1 VILVTGAAGVLGQA
15 VIATLVARG
24 EVVAAVDLA
33 PAIPPAGQRLS
44 VGGIDL
50 ADPASGAALI
60 AQLAGT
66 SGAGPAGN
74 GAAPLTGL
82 VNVAGGFLW
91 ETVSEGGWASWERMY
106 RINVQTAFEATRL
119 ALPALRST
127 RGVIV
132 NVSAAATARAGAG
145 MGAYTA
151 AKSAVARLTEALAA
165 EELANGVR
173 VNAVMPSVIDTP
185 ANRRDMPDADP
196 CRWVTPT
203 EIAEVVAF
211 LLSPAASGVT
221 GALVPVVGRVG

>member
-24 EVVAAVDLA
+24 EAVVAVDLA
-33 PAIPPAGQRLS
+33 PMIPSAGQRLS

-50 ADPASGAALI
+50 ADATAGAALI
-60 AQLAGT
+60 AQLTGT
-66 SGAGPAGN
+66 AGAGS
-74 GAAPLTGL
+74 LTGL

-119 ALPALRST
+119 ALPALRTS
-127 RGVIV
+127 RGAIV

-151 AKSAVARLTEALAA
+151 AKSAVSRLTEALAA

-196 CRWVTPT
+196 SRWVSPS

-221 GALVPVVGRVG
+221 GALVPVVGRVI

>member
-1 VILVTGAAGVLGQA
+1 MILVTGAAGVLGQA

-24 EVVAAVDLA
+24 EAVVAVDLA
-33 PAIPPAGQRLS
+33 PMIPAAGQRVS

-50 ADPASGAALI
+50 ADATAGAALI
-60 AQLAGT
+60 AQLTGT
-66 SGAGPAGN
+66 SGAGS
-74 GAAPLTGL
+74 LTGL
-82 VNVAGGFLW
+82 VNVAGGFVW

-119 ALPALRST
+119 ALPALRTS
-127 RGVIV
+127 RGAIV

-145 MGAYTA
+145 MGAYAA
-151 AKSAVARLTEALAA
+151 AKSAVSRLTEALAA
-165 EELANGVR
+165 EELTNGVR

-185 ANRRDMPDADP
+185 ANRRDMPDADHS
-196 CRWVTPT
+196 RWVSPS

-221 GALVPVVGRVG
+221 GALVPVVGRVI

>member
-24 EVVAAVDLA
+24 EAVAAVDLA
-33 PAIPPAGQRLS
+33 PMIPAAGQRMS

-50 ADPASGAALI
+50 ADATAGAALI
-60 AQLAGT
+60 AQLTGT
-66 SGAGPAGN
+66 SGAGS
-74 GAAPLTGL
+74 LTGL
-82 VNVAGGFLW
+82 VNVAGGFVW

-119 ALPALRST
+119 ALPALRTS
-127 RGVIV
+127 RGAIV

-151 AKSAVARLTEALAA
+151 AKSAVSRLTEALAA
-165 EELANGVR
+165 EELTNGVR

-196 CRWVTPT
+196 SRWVSPS

-221 GALVPVVGRVG
+221 GALVPVVGRVI

>member
-24 EVVAAVDLA
+24 EAVAAVDLA
-33 PAIPPAGQRLS
+33 PMIPAAGQRVS

-50 ADPASGAALI
+50 ADATAGAALI
-60 AQLAGT
+60 AQLTGT
-66 SGAGPAGN
+66 SGAGS
-74 GAAPLTGL
+74 LTGL
-82 VNVAGGFLW
+82 VNVAGGFVW

-119 ALPALRST
+119 ALPALRTS
-127 RGVIV
+127 RGAIV

-151 AKSAVARLTEALAA
+151 AKSAVSRLTEALAA
-165 EELANGVR
+165 EELTNGVR

-185 ANRRDMPDADP
+185 ANRRDMPDADHS
-196 CRWVTPT
+196 RWVSPS

>member
-1 VILVTGAAGVLGQA
+1 MILVTGAAGVLGQA
-15 VIATLVARG
+15 VIATLTARG
-24 EVVAAVDLA
+24 DAVAAVDLA
-33 PAIPPAGQRLS
+33 PMIPAAGQRLS

-50 ADPASGAALI
+50 ADATAGAALI
-60 AQLAGT
+60 AQLTGT
-66 SGAGPAGN
+66 SGAGS
-74 GAAPLTGL
+74 LTGL

-91 ETVSEGGWASWERMY
+91 ETVSEGGWAAWERMY

-119 ALPALRST
+119 TLPTLRAA
-127 RGVIV
+127 RGAIV
-132 NVSAAATARAGAG
+132 NVSAAATARAGSG

-151 AKSAVARLTEALAA
+151 AKSAVSRLTEALAA
-165 EELANGVR
+165 EELTNGVR

-196 CRWVTPT
+196 SRWVTPS

>member
-24 EVVAAVDLA
+24 EAVVAVDLA
-33 PAIPPAGQRLS
+33 PMIPSAGQRLS

-50 ADPASGAALI
+50 ADATAGAALI
-60 AQLAGT
+60 AQLTGT
-66 SGAGPAGN
+66 SGAGS
-74 GAAPLTGL
+74 LTGL

-196 CRWVTPT
+196 SRWVTPT

>member
-1 VILVTGAAGVLGQA
+1 MILVTGAAGVLGQA

-24 EVVAAVDLA
+24 EAVAAVDLA

-50 ADPASGAALI
+50 ADATAGAALI
-60 AQLAGT
+60 AQLTGT
-66 SGAGPAGN
+66 SGAGPR
-74 GAAPLTGL
+74 TGL

-106 RINVQTAFEATRL
+106 RINVQTAFEASRL
-119 ALPALRST
+119 ALPALRAS
-127 RGVIV
+127 RGAIV

-151 AKSAVARLTEALAA
+151 AKSAVSRLTEALAA
-165 EELANGVR
+165 EELTNGVR

-196 CRWVTPT
+196 GRWVTPT

>member
-1 VILVTGAAGVLGQA
+1 MILVTGAAGVLGQA

-24 EVVAAVDLA
+24 EAVVAVDLA
-33 PAIPPAGQRLS
+33 PMIPAAGQRVS

-50 ADPASGAALI
+50 ADATAGAALI
-60 AQLAGT
+60 AQLTGT
-66 SGAGPAGN
+66 SGAGS
-74 GAAPLTGL
+74 LTGL
-82 VNVAGGFLW
+82 VNVAGGFVW

-119 ALPALRST
+119 ALPALRTS
-127 RGVIV
+127 RGAIV

-151 AKSAVARLTEALAA
+151 AKSAVSRLTEALAA
-165 EELANGVR
+165 EELTNGVR

-196 CRWVTPT
+196 SRWVSPS

-221 GALVPVVGRVG
+221 GALVPVVGRVI

>member
-24 EVVAAVDLA
+24 EAVVAVDLA
-33 PAIPPAGQRLS
+33 PMIPSAGQRLS

-50 ADPASGAALI
+50 ADATAGAALI
-60 AQLAGT
+60 AQLTGT
-66 SGAGPAGN
+66 SGAGS
-74 GAAPLTGL
+74 LTGL
-82 VNVAGGFLW
+82 VNVAGGFVW

-119 ALPALRST
+119 ALPALRTS
-127 RGVIV
+127 RGAIV

-151 AKSAVARLTEALAA
+151 AKSAVSRLTEALAA
-165 EELANGVR
+165 EELTNGVR

-185 ANRRDMPDADP
+185 ANRRDMPDADHS
-196 CRWVTPT
+196 RWVSPS

-221 GALVPVVGRVG
+221 GALVPVVGRVI

>member
-24 EVVAAVDLA
+24 EAVAAVDLA
-33 PAIPPAGQRLS
+33 PMIPAAGQRVS

-50 ADPASGAALI
+50 ADATAGAALI
-60 AQLAGT
+60 AQLTGT
-66 SGAGPAGN
+66 SGAGS
-74 GAAPLTGL
+74 LTGL
-82 VNVAGGFLW
+82 VNVAGGFVW

-119 ALPALRST
+119 ALPALRTS
-127 RGVIV
+127 RGAIV

-151 AKSAVARLTEALAA
+151 AKSAVSRLTEALAA

-185 ANRRDMPDADP
+185 ANRRDMPDADHS
-196 CRWVTPT
+196 RWVSPS

>member
-24 EVVAAVDLA
+24 EAVVAVDLA
-33 PAIPPAGQRLS
+33 PMIPSAGQRLS

-50 ADPASGAALI
+50 ADATAGAALI
-60 AQLAGT
+60 AQLTGT
-66 SGAGPAGN
+66 SGAGS
-74 GAAPLTGL
+74 LTGL

-127 RGVIV
+127 RGAIV

-151 AKSAVARLTEALAA
+151 AKSAVSRLTEALAA

-196 CRWVTPT
+196 SRWVSPS

-221 GALVPVVGRVG
+221 GALVPVVGRVI

>member
-24 EVVAAVDLA
+24 EAVVAVDLA
-33 PAIPPAGQRLS
+33 PMIPAAGQRLS

-50 ADPASGAALI
+50 ADPASGAALA
-60 AQLAGT
+60 AQLDG
-66 SGAGPAGN
+66 
-74 GAAPLTGL
+74 PLTGL
-82 VNVAGGFLW
+82 VNVAGGFVW

-119 ALPALRST
+119 ALPALRTS
-127 RGVIV
+127 RGAIV

-145 MGAYTA
+145 MGAYAA
-151 AKSAVARLTEALAA
+151 AKSAVSRLTEALAA

-196 CRWVTPT
+196 GRWVTPS

-221 GALVPVVGRVG
+221 GALVPVVGRVI

>member
-24 EVVAAVDLA
+24 EAVVAVDLA
-33 PAIPPAGQRLS
+33 PMIPSAGQRLS

-50 ADPASGAALI
+50 ADATAGAALI
-60 AQLAGT
+60 AQLTGT
-66 SGAGPAGN
+66 AGAGS
-74 GAAPLTGL
+74 LTGL

-127 RGVIV
+127 RGAIV

-151 AKSAVARLTEALAA
+151 AKSAVSRLTEALAA

-196 CRWVTPT
+196 SRWVSPS

-221 GALVPVVGRVG
+221 GALVPVVGRVI

>member
-1 VILVTGAAGVLGQA
+1 MILVTGAAGVLGQA

-24 EVVAAVDLA
+24 EMVAAVDLA
-33 PAIPPAGQRLS
+33 PAVPPAGQRLS
-44 VGGIDL
+44 VGGTDL
-50 ADPASGAALI
+50 ADATAGAALI
-60 AQLAGT
+60 AQLTGT
-66 SGAGPAGN
+66 SGAGS
-74 GAAPLTGL
+74 LTGL

-91 ETVSEGGWASWERMY
+91 ETVAEGGWASWERMY

-119 ALPALRST
+119 ALPALRAS
-127 RGVIV
+127 RGAIV

-145 MGAYTA
+145 LGAYTA
-151 AKSAVARLTEALAA
+151 AKSAVSRLTEALAV

-185 ANRRDMPDADP
+185 ANRRDMPDADHS
-196 CRWVTPT
+196 RWVTPT

>member
-24 EVVAAVDLA
+24 EAVAAVDLA
-33 PAIPPAGQRLS
+33 PMIPAAGQRVS

-50 ADPASGAALI
+50 ADATAGAALA
-60 AQLAGT
+60 AQLD
-66 SGAGPAGN
+66 GPLN
-74 GAAPLTGL
+74 GL
-82 VNVAGGFLW
+82 VNVAGGFVW
-91 ETVSEGGWASWERMY
+91 ETVGEGGWASWERMY

-119 ALPALRST
+119 ALPALRTS
-127 RGVIV
+127 RGAIV

-151 AKSAVARLTEALAA
+151 AKSAVSRLTEALAA
-165 EELANGVR
+165 EELTNGVR

-196 CRWVTPT
+196 SRWVSPS

-221 GALVPVVGRVG
+221 GALVPVVGRVI

>member
-15 VIATLVARG
+15 VIATLAARG
-24 EVVAAVDLA
+24 EAVAAVDLA
-33 PAIPPAGQRLS
+33 PTIPSAGQRLS
-44 VGGIDL
+44 FGGIDL
-50 ADPASGAALI
+50 ADPAAGAALL
-60 AQLAGT
+60 AQLAGS
-66 SGAGPAGN
+66 SGAGPTGT

-82 VNVAGGFLW
+82 VNVAGGFVW
-91 ETVSEGGWASWERMY
+91 ETVGEGGWGSWERMY
-106 RINVQTAFEATRL
+106 RINVQTAFEASRF

-127 RGVIV
+127 RGAIV

-151 AKSAVARLTEALAA
+151 AKSAVSRLTEALAA

-196 CRWVTPT
+196 GRWVTPT

>member
-1 VILVTGAAGVLGQA
+1 MILVTGAAGVLGQA

-24 EVVAAVDLA
+24 EAVVAVDLA
-33 PAIPPAGQRLS
+33 PMIPAAGQRLS

-50 ADPASGAALI
+50 ADPASGAALA
-60 AQLAGT
+60 AQLDG
-66 SGAGPAGN
+66 
-74 GAAPLTGL
+74 PLTGL

-119 ALPALRST
+119 ALPALRTS
-127 RGVIV
+127 RGAIV

-151 AKSAVARLTEALAA
+151 TKSAVSRLTEALAA

-196 CRWVTPT
+196 GRWVTPT

-221 GALVPVVGRVG
+221 GALVPVVGRVI

>member
-1 VILVTGAAGVLGQA
+1 MILVTGAAGVLGQA
-15 VIATLVARG
+15 VITTLAAHG
-24 EVVAAVDLA
+24 EAVIAVDLA
-33 PAIPPAGQRLS
+33 PTIPQVGQRLS
-44 VGGIDL
+44 FGGIDL
-50 ADPASGAALI
+50 ADPAAGAALI
-60 AQLAGT
+60 AQVGE
-66 SGAGPAGN
+66 PV
-74 GAAPLTGL
+74 TGL
-82 VNVAGGFLW
+82 VNVAGGFVW
-91 ETVSEGGWASWERMY
+91 ETVGEGGWGSWERMY
-106 RINVQTAFEATRL
+106 RINVQTAFEASRL

-127 RGVIV
+127 RGAIV

-151 AKSAVARLTEALAA
+151 AKSAVSRLTEALAA

-196 CRWVTPT
+196 SRWVSPS

-221 GALVPVVGRVG
+221 GALVPVVGRVI

>member
-1 VILVTGAAGVLGQA
+1 MILVTGAAGVLGQA

-24 EVVAAVDLA
+24 EMVAAVDLA
-33 PAIPPAGQRLS
+33 PAVPPAGQRLS
-44 VGGIDL
+44 VGGTDL
-50 ADPASGAALI
+50 ADATAGAALI
-60 AQLAGT
+60 AQLPGT
-66 SGAGPAGN
+66 SGAGS
-74 GAAPLTGL
+74 LTGL

-91 ETVSEGGWASWERMY
+91 ETVAEGGWASWERMY

-119 ALPALRST
+119 ALPALRAS
-127 RGVIV
+127 RGAIV

-151 AKSAVARLTEALAA
+151 AKSAVSRLTEALAA

-196 CRWVTPT
+196 GRWVTPT

>member
-15 VIATLVARG
+15 VIATLTARG
-24 EVVAAVDLA
+24 DAVAAVDLA
-33 PAIPPAGQRLS
+33 PMIPAAGQRLS

-50 ADPASGAALI
+50 ADATAGAALI
-60 AQLAGT
+60 AQLTGT
-66 SGAGPAGN
+66 SGAGS
-74 GAAPLTGL
+74 LTGL
-82 VNVAGGFLW
+82 VNVAGGFVW

-119 ALPALRST
+119 ALPALRAS
-127 RGVIV
+127 RGAIV

-151 AKSAVARLTEALAA
+151 AKSAVSRLTEALAA

-196 CRWVTPT
+196 GRWVTPT

>member
-24 EVVAAVDLA
+24 EAVVAVDLA
-33 PAIPPAGQRLS
+33 PMIPSAGQRLS

-50 ADPASGAALI
+50 ADATAGAALI
-60 AQLAGT
+60 AQLTGT
-66 SGAGPAGN
+66 SGAGS
-74 GAAPLTGL
+74 LTGL

-127 RGVIV
+127 RGAIV

-151 AKSAVARLTEALAA
+151 AKSAVSRLTEALAA
-165 EELANGVR
+165 EELTNGVR

-185 ANRRDMPDADP
+185 ANRRDMPDADHS
-196 CRWVTPT
+196 RWVSPS

-221 GALVPVVGRVG
+221 GALVPVVGRVI

>member
-24 EVVAAVDLA
+24 EAVVAVDLA
-33 PAIPPAGQRLS
+33 PMIPAAGQRLS

-50 ADPASGAALI
+50 AAATAGAALI
-60 AQLAGT
+60 AQLTGT
-66 SGAGPAGN
+66 SGAGS
-74 GAAPLTGL
+74 LTGL

-127 RGVIV
+127 RGAIV

-145 MGAYTA
+145 MGAYAA
-151 AKSAVARLTEALAA
+151 AKSAVSRLTEALAA

-196 CRWVTPT
+196 SRWVSPS

>member
-24 EVVAAVDLA
+24 EAVVAVDLA
-33 PAIPPAGQRLS
+33 PMIPSAGQRLS

-50 ADPASGAALI
+50 ADATAGAALI
-60 AQLAGT
+60 AQLTGT
-66 SGAGPAGN
+66 SGAGS
-74 GAAPLTGL
+74 LTGL

-127 RGVIV
+127 RGAIV

-151 AKSAVARLTEALAA
+151 AKSAVSRLTEALAA
-165 EELANGVR
+165 EELTNGVR

-185 ANRRDMPDADP
+185 ANRRDMPDADHS
-196 CRWVTPT
+196 RWVSPS

>member
-24 EVVAAVDLA
+24 EMVAAVDLA
-33 PAIPPAGQRLS
+33 PAVPPAGQRLS
-44 VGGIDL
+44 VGGTDL
-50 ADPASGAALI
+50 ADATAGAALI
-60 AQLAGT
+60 AQLTGT
-66 SGAGPAGN
+66 SGAGS
-74 GAAPLTGL
+74 LTGL

-91 ETVSEGGWASWERMY
+91 ETVAEGGWASWERMY

-119 ALPALRST
+119 ALPALRAS
-127 RGVIV
+127 RGAIV

-151 AKSAVARLTEALAA
+151 AKSAVSRLTEALAA

-185 ANRRDMPDADP
+185 ANRRDMPDADHS
-196 CRWVTPT
+196 RWVTPT

>member
-24 EVVAAVDLA
+24 EAVVAVDLA
-33 PAIPPAGQRLS
+33 PMIPAAGQRLS

-50 ADPASGAALI
+50 ADATAGAALI
-60 AQLAGT
+60 AQLTGT
-66 SGAGPAGN
+66 SGAGS
-74 GAAPLTGL
+74 LTGL

-119 ALPALRST
+119 ALPALRTS
-127 RGVIV
+127 RGAIV

-151 AKSAVARLTEALAA
+151 AKSAVSRLTEALAA

-196 CRWVTPT
+196 SRWVSPS

-211 LLSPAASGVT
+211 LLSPAASGMT
-221 GALVPVVGRVG
+221 GALVPVVGRVI

>member
-1 VILVTGAAGVLGQA
+1 MILVTGAAGVLGQA
-15 VIATLVARG
+15 VIATLAARG
-24 EVVAAVDLA
+24 EAVAAVDLA
-33 PAIPPAGQRLS
+33 PIIPSAGQRS
-44 VGGIDL
+44 SFGGVDL
-50 ADPASGAALI
+50 ADPAAGAALI
-60 AQLAGT
+60 AQVGE
-66 SGAGPAGN
+66 PV
-74 GAAPLTGL
+74 TGL
-82 VNVAGGFLW
+82 VNVAGGFVW
-91 ETVSEGGWASWERMY
+91 ETVGEGGWASWERMY
-106 RINVQTAFEATRL
+106 RINVQTAFEASRL

-127 RGVIV
+127 RGAIV

-151 AKSAVARLTEALAA
+151 AKSAVSRLTEALAA

-196 CRWVTPT
+196 GRWVTPT

-221 GALVPVVGRVG
+221 GAVVPVVGRVG

>member
-1 VILVTGAAGVLGQA
+1 MILVTGAAGVLGQA

-24 EVVAAVDLA
+24 EMVAAVDLA
-33 PAIPPAGQRLS
+33 PAVPPAGQRLS
-44 VGGIDL
+44 VGGTDL
-50 ADPASGAALI
+50 ADATAGAALI
-60 AQLAGT
+60 AQLTGT
-66 SGAGPAGN
+66 SGAGS
-74 GAAPLTGL
+74 LTGL

-91 ETVSEGGWASWERMY
+91 ETVAEGGWASWERMY

-119 ALPALRST
+119 ALPALRAS
-127 RGVIV
+127 RGAIV

-151 AKSAVARLTEALAA
+151 AKSAVSRLTEALAA

-196 CRWVTPT
+196 GRWVTPT

>member
-24 EVVAAVDLA
+24 EAVVAVDLA
-33 PAIPPAGQRLS
+33 PMIPAAGQRVS

-50 ADPASGAALI
+50 ADATAGAALI
-60 AQLAGT
+60 AQLTGT
-66 SGAGPAGN
+66 SGAGS
-74 GAAPLTGL
+74 LTGL
-82 VNVAGGFLW
+82 VNVAGGFVW

-119 ALPALRST
+119 ALPALRTS
-127 RGVIV
+127 RGAIV

-145 MGAYTA
+145 MGAYAA
-151 AKSAVARLTEALAA
+151 AKSAVSRLTEALAA

-196 CRWVTPT
+196 SRWVSPS

-221 GALVPVVGRVG
+221 GALVPVVGRVI

>member
-24 EVVAAVDLA
+24 EMVAAVDLA
-33 PAIPPAGQRLS
+33 PAVPPAGQRLS
-44 VGGIDL
+44 VGGTDL
-50 ADPASGAALI
+50 ADATAGAALI
-60 AQLAGT
+60 AQLTGT
-66 SGAGPAGN
+66 SGAGS
-74 GAAPLTGL
+74 LTGL

-91 ETVSEGGWASWERMY
+91 ETVAEGGWASWERMY

-119 ALPALRST
+119 ALPALRAS
-127 RGVIV
+127 RGAIV

-151 AKSAVARLTEALAA
+151 AKSAVSRLTEALAA

-196 CRWVTPT
+196 GRWVTPT

>member
-24 EVVAAVDLA
+24 EAVVAVDLA
-33 PAIPPAGQRLS
+33 PIIPAAGQRLS

-50 ADPASGAALI
+50 ADATAGAALI
-60 AQLAGT
+60 AQLTGT
-66 SGAGPAGN
+66 SGAGS
-74 GAAPLTGL
+74 LTGL

-91 ETVSEGGWASWERMY
+91 ETVSEGGWAAWERMY
-106 RINVQTAFEATRL
+106 RINVQTAFEASRL
-119 ALPALRST
+119 ALPALRTS
-127 RGVIV
+127 RGAIV
-132 NVSAAATARAGAG
+132 NVSAAATARAGSG

-151 AKSAVARLTEALAA
+151 AKSAVSRLTEALAA
-165 EELANGVR
+165 EELTNGVR

-196 CRWVTPT
+196 SRWVTPS

>member
-24 EVVAAVDLA
+24 EAVAAVDLA
-33 PAIPPAGQRLS
+33 PMIPAAGQRVS

-50 ADPASGAALI
+50 ADATAGAALI
-60 AQLAGT
+60 AQLTGT
-66 SGAGPAGN
+66 SGAGS
-74 GAAPLTGL
+74 LTGL
-82 VNVAGGFLW
+82 VNVAGGFVW
-91 ETVSEGGWASWERMY
+91 ETVGEGGWASWERMY

-119 ALPALRST
+119 ALPALRTS
-127 RGVIV
+127 RGAIV

-145 MGAYTA
+145 MGAYAA
-151 AKSAVARLTEALAA
+151 AKSAVSRLTEALAA
-165 EELANGVR
+165 EELTNGVR

-185 ANRRDMPDADP
+185 ANRRDMPDADHS
-196 CRWVTPT
+196 RWVSPS

-221 GALVPVVGRVG
+221 GALVPVVGRVI

>member
-1 VILVTGAAGVLGQA
+1 MILVTGAAGVLGQA

-24 EVVAAVDLA
+24 EMVAAVDLA
-33 PAIPPAGQRLS
+33 PAVPPAGQRLS
-44 VGGIDL
+44 VGGTDL
-50 ADPASGAALI
+50 ADATAGAALI
-60 AQLAGT
+60 AQLTGT
-66 SGAGPAGN
+66 SGAGS
-74 GAAPLTGL
+74 LTGL

-91 ETVSEGGWASWERMY
+91 ETVAEGGWASWERMY

-119 ALPALRST
+119 ALPALRAS
-127 RGVIV
+127 RGAIV

-151 AKSAVARLTEALAA
+151 AKSAVSRLTEALAA
-165 EELANGVR
+165 EELTNGVR

-196 CRWVTPT
+196 GRWVTPT

>member
-24 EVVAAVDLA
+24 EAVVAVDLA
-33 PAIPPAGQRLS
+33 PMIPSAGQRLS

-50 ADPASGAALI
+50 ADATAGAALI
-60 AQLAGT
+60 AQLTGT
-66 SGAGPAGN
+66 SGAGS
-74 GAAPLTGL
+74 LTGL

-119 ALPALRST
+119 ALPALRAS
-127 RGVIV
+127 RGAIV

-145 MGAYTA
+145 MGAYAA
-151 AKSAVARLTEALAA
+151 AKSAVSRLTEALAA

-196 CRWVTPT
+196 SRWVSPS

-221 GALVPVVGRVG
+221 GARVPVVGRVI

>member
-1 VILVTGAAGVLGQA
+1 MILVTGAAGVLGQA
-15 VIATLVARG
+15 LIATLAARG
-24 EVVAAVDLA
+24 EAVAAVDFA
-33 PAIPPAGQRLS
+33 RTIPAAGQQLS
-44 VGGIDL
+44 FGGIDL
-50 ADPASGAALI
+50 ADPVATASLLARLTGGSPTAA
-60 AQLAGT
+60 
-66 SGAGPAGN
+66 S
-74 GAAPLTGL
+74 APLNGL
-82 VNVAGGFLW
+82 VNVAGGFVW

-106 RINVQTAFEATRL
+106 RINVQTAFEVTRL
-119 ALPALRST
+119 ALPALRAA
-127 RGVIV
+127 RGAIV

-151 AKSAVARLTEALAA
+151 AKSAVSRLTEALAA

-196 CRWVTPT
+196 RRWVSPS

-221 GALVPVVGRVG
+221 GALVPVAGRVG

>member
-1 VILVTGAAGVLGQA
+1 MILVTGAAGVLGQA
-15 VIATLVARG
+15 VIATLAARG
-24 EVVAAVDLA
+24 EAVIAVDLA
-33 PAIPPAGQRLS
+33 PTIAQAGQRLS
-44 VGGIDL
+44 FGGVDL
-50 ADPASGAALI
+50 ADPAAGAALI
-60 AQLAGT
+60 AQVGE
-66 SGAGPAGN
+66 PV
-74 GAAPLTGL
+74 TGL

-91 ETVSEGGWASWERMY
+91 ETVAEGGWGSWERMY
-106 RINVQTAFEATRL
+106 RINVQTAFEASRL

-127 RGVIV
+127 RGAIV

-151 AKSAVARLTEALAA
+151 AKSAVSRLTEALAA
-165 EELANGVR
+165 EELGNGVR

-196 CRWVTPT
+196 GRWVTAT

>member
-24 EVVAAVDLA
+24 EAVAAVDLA
-33 PAIPPAGQRLS
+33 PMIPAAGQRVS

-50 ADPASGAALI
+50 ADATAGAALI
-60 AQLAGT
+60 AQLTGT
-66 SGAGPAGN
+66 SGAGS
-74 GAAPLTGL
+74 LTGL
-82 VNVAGGFLW
+82 VNVAGGFVW
-91 ETVSEGGWASWERMY
+91 ETVGEGGWASWERMY

-119 ALPALRST
+119 ALPALRTS
-127 RGVIV
+127 RGAIV

-145 MGAYTA
+145 MGAYAA
-151 AKSAVARLTEALAA
+151 AKSAVSRLTEALAA
-165 EELANGVR
+165 EELTNGVR

-196 CRWVTPT
+196 SRWVSPS

-221 GALVPVVGRVG
+221 GALVPVVGRVI